1 MAEKIGWEDG
11 AVVTEEDIIAALRPL
26 VDEYFFGETAEKGN
40 VLVYTLPEGGW
51 PPTTAEKSRARGFS
65 GTQRGRAAG
74 LYRGRPV
81 FYYSTPL
88 LPLILRVI
96 NTPGCAYVER
106 RRGEGVPGEG
116 RTGRF
121 RRKGAP
127 SDKTLQILRAKI

>member
-40 VLVYTLPEGGW
+40 VLVYTLPDGRKFLRAEKKMREGGFW
-51 PPTTAEKSRARGFS
+51 GWFKGGSGERIAR
-65 GTQRGRAAG
+65 RAA
-74 LYRGRPV
+74 L
-81 FYYSTPL
+81 YYSTPL

-121 RRKGAP
+121 RRKGGP
-127 SDKTLQILRAKI
+127 SDKTLQILRAII